1 MNAKMVAAIVIASVI
16 TTSVMLT
23 AVTSAYST
31 GFIPPAYKGI
41 RIVTVPD
48 LSKFPTV
55 KSLHI
60 IDRDEGKV
68 KEINETTNIV
78 FPPTPAPTPT
88 PTEPSKP
95 TDMEFWRWMDNYI
108 NNNPLCPGVPPIDVG
123 KLCPFGGFDNN
134 DWRIFAW

>member
-1 MNAKMVAAIVIASVI
+1 MNAKMVAAIVIASII
-16 TTSVMLT
+16 TASVMLT

-31 GFIPPAYKGI
+31 GFIPPKYKGI

-88 PTEPSKP
+88 PTEPEEP
-95 TDMEFWRWMDNYI
+95 EDMEFWRWIENYSQH
-108 NNNPLCPGVPPIDVG
+108 NS
-123 KLCPFGGFDNN
+123 LCPFKPVTIDISTLCPWTTGGG
-134 DWRIFAW
+134 DWRIFVS